1 MSSRH
6 CNAETEFE
14 MYLACIAVNKVIV
27 SCRFRVGPAMLLAF
41 AGLFSMPAPAA
52 EHWPMKP
59 IRIVVPYA
67 AGGNSDDIM
76 RPLEPKLAAALG
88 QPVIIDNRPGGG
100 TQIGTALV
108 AKSDPDGYT
117 LLYVPAPFVVN
128 PSVMINLP
136 YDSLKDFAPV
146 TQIMTSA
153 LVLVVNR
160 NVEANSVP
168 QLIALAKAK
177 PGQLSFGSGIAGA
190 GHLAGELMKN
200 MAGIDM
206 VHIPYKGSAPAM
218 TDLIGGHIQLVFAT
232 ASAAIPHVQ
241 SGRLKALAVT
251 TARRSPTLPDLPT
264 LAEAGLRGFDV
275 SVWGGLAGPAKTSR
289 DIVTKL
295 HAELARILA
304 LAEIQERF
312 KAADAE
318 PVGSTP
324 RAFGNFLRTEIE
336 KWAQVVKKA
345 KIRVE

>member
-1 MSSRH
+1 M
-6 CNAETEFE
+6 CVAW
-14 MYLACIAVNKVIV
+14 IAGNKVTMY
-27 SCRFRVGPAMLLAF
+27 CRFRVGPAVLLAL
-41 AGLFSMPAPAA
+41 AAPVSMPAQAA
-52 EHWPMKP
+52 ESWPLKP

-88 QPVIIDNRPGGG
+88 QSVIIDNRPGGG

-108 AKSDPDGYT
+108 AKSEPDGYT

-128 PSVMINLP
+128 PSVMSKLP

-146 TQIMTSA
+146 TQIMTSP
-153 LVLVVNR
+153 LVMVVNR

-190 GHLAGELMKN
+190 GHLAGELMKH

-218 TDLIGGHIQLVFAT
+218 TDLIGGHIQVVFAT
-232 ASAAIPHVQ
+232 ASAAIPQLQ

-251 TARRSPTLPDLPT
+251 TARRSSTLPELPT
-264 LAEAGLRGFDV
+264 LDEAGLKGFDV
-275 SVWGGLAGPAKTSR
+275 SVWGGLAGPANTSR
-289 DIVTKL
+289 EIVTKL
-295 HAELARILA
+295 QAQLAKILA
-304 LAEIQERF
+304 LAEIKERF
-312 KAADAE
+312 KAAGAE

-324 RAFGNFLRTEIE
+324 GEFGKFLRTEIE
-336 KWAQVVKKA
+336 KWAKVVNQA

>member
-1 MSSRH
+1 MDRVHRAGNQATVSRGLR
-6 CNAETEFE
+6 A
-14 MYLACIAVNKVIV
+14 
-27 SCRFRVGPAMLLAF
+27 GPAALLAL
-41 AGLFSMPAPAA
+41 AVLCTTPAPAA
-52 EHWPMKP
+52 ERWPLKP

-108 AKSDPDGYT
+108 AKSEPDGYT

-128 PSVMINLP
+128 PSVMSRLP
-136 YDSLKDFAPV
+136 YDSLKDFAPI
-146 TQIMTSA
+146 TQIMSSP

-218 TDLIGGHIQLVFAT
+218 TDLIGGHIQIVFAT
-232 ASAAIPHVQ
+232 ASAAIPQVQ
-241 SGRLKALAVT
+241 GGRLKALAVT
-251 TARRSPTLPDLPT
+251 TARRSSSLPDLPT
-264 LAEAGLRGFDV
+264 LNEAGLKGFDV
-275 SVWGGLAGPAKTSR
+275 SVWGGLSAPATTSR
-289 DIVTKL
+289 DIVARL
-295 HAELARILA
+295 HAELVKILA
-304 LAEIQERF
+304 LAEIRDRF

-324 RAFGNFLRTEIE
+324 QAFGIFLRTEID
-336 KWAQVVKKA
+336 KWAKVVRQA

>member
-1 MSSRH
+1 MCLPDDIAGSKVPRSR
-6 CNAETEFE
+6 
-14 MYLACIAVNKVIV
+14 
-27 SCRFRVGPAMLLAF
+27 RFRVGPAALLAL
-41 AGLFSMPAPAA
+41 AALISMPAQAA
-52 EHWPMKP
+52 ESWPLKP

-76 RPLEPKLAAALG
+76 RPLQPTLAAALG

-108 AKSDPDGYT
+108 AKSEPDGYT

-128 PSVMINLP
+128 PSVMRKLP

-160 NVEANSVP
+160 SVEANSVS
-168 QLIALAKAK
+168 QLIEFAKAM

-190 GHLAGELMKN
+190 GHLAGELMKS

-218 TDLIGGHIQLVFAT
+218 IDLIGGHIQVVFAT
-232 ASAAIPHVQ
+232 ASAAIPQ
-241 SGRLKALAVT
+241 IQGGRLKALAVT
-251 TARRSPTLPDLPT
+251 TARRSPTLPGLPT
-264 LAEAGLRGFDV
+264 LDEAGLKGFDV
-275 SVWGGLAGPAKTSR
+275 SVWGGLAVPAKTPR
-289 DIVTKL
+289 ELVTKL
-295 HAELARILA
+295 HAQFAGILA
-304 LAEIQERF
+304 LAEIRERF
-312 KAADAE
+312 KAAGAE

-324 RAFGNFLRTEIE
+324 REFSKFLRTEIE
-336 KWAQVVKKA
+336 KWAQVVKQA